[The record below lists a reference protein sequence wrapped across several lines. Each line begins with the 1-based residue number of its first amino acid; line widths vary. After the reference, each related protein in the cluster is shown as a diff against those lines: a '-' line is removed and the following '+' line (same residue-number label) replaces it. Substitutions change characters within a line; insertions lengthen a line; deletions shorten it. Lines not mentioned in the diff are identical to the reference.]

1 MMKQL
6 LDEELVDEDTFLAW
20 AGDFT
25 RNEYSADQVML
36 MIMSMMMSMIMMSMV
51 MMMMM
56 MVMMMIRMMS

>member
-36 MIMSMMMSMIMMSMV
+36 VMMIMSMMRMMMSTMMMSMV
-51 MMMMM
+51 MMMKE
-56 MVMMMIRMMS
+56 MIL

>member
-1 MMKQL
+1 VKFFPVMMKQL

-36 MIMSMMMSMIMMSMV
+36 VMMIMSMMR

-56 MVMMMIRMMS
+56 MS

>member
-36 MIMSMMMSMIMMSMV
+36 VMMIMSMMRMMMSTMMMSMV
-51 MMMMM
+51 MMMKEMM
-56 MVMMMIRMMS
+56 L

>member
-25 RNEYSADQVML
+25 RNEYSVDQVMR
-36 MIMSMMMSMIMMSMV
+36 

-56 MVMMMIRMMS
+56 MLTVMMMMIRIMSL